1 MEDLAFLVMALIS
14 LLLISGPI
22 AIALTSEPL
31 QQFTSDKTLLRI
43 ARRIVASTFGL
54 VGVVIAIQFL
64 YQTLPLLPKLF
75 AITALVGNI
84 YALRREI
91 KFSQQG

>member
-31 QQFTSDKTLLRI
+31 QQFTRDKTLLRI

>member
-31 QQFTSDKTLLRI
+31 QQFTRDKTMLRI